1 MKKLVAFFLILCLM
15 LSCSAAFADHVQA
28 RLNQRIATRTGPG
41 TNYTEPGS
49 FLKAGDYVTV
59 VSKKWDKTNEI
70 WWVQVDFT
78 SGGRRYRAYTGSWR
92 MNVDISRVPEEMALR
107 DCEVQYNTAAYAG
120 PGSHYA
126 SMGTVYAGTQ
136 ATLYQVSNGYAQIE
150 FYDFSA
156 RLTKRVWLDI
166 GNTTAR
172 KDYSN
177 TETFPRYGSANYAG
191 WYTTLQEV
199 YNRNRTGSTGGNTGG
214 NTGGS
219 GVTGSG
225 WQVWITSTSGNA
237 RSGPGA
243 EYSQVAY
250 VNNGEVYTVYGT
262 SQASNGVTWFKIIV
276 NGRYCWISSG
286 LTNTGKY

>member
-49 FLKAGDYVTV
+49 FLKSGDYVTV

-92 MNVDISRVPEEMALR
+92 MSVNLTNVPEELILR

-120 PGSHYA
+120 PGSNYA
-126 SMGTVYAGTQ
+126 SMGTVSAGTQ

-177 TETFPRYGSANYAG
+177 TETFPQYGSADYAG
-191 WYTTLQEV
+191 WHTSLQEV
-199 YNRNRTGSTGGNTGG
+199 YNRNGSSTSGGTGGGG
-214 NTGGS
+214 NGGGS
-219 GVTGSG
+219 

-243 EYSQVAY
+243 NYSHVAY
-250 VNNGEVYTVYGT
+250 VNNGEVYTVYDT
-262 SQASNGVTWFKIIV
+262 AVASNGVTWFKIKV
-276 NGRYCWISSG
+276 YGQYCWISSG